1 MLKEIEE
8 KMGIK
13 DFYLKSYVRL
23 LSGGNIS
30 TVLKT
35 SFHSETIWNVPRLF
49 VLYQVSE
56 AVPLRTA
63 QSWSRY
69 GQIAVEIYM
78 NIYIY
83 IYIYIYIIYMNDLNC
98 ADELSKTETADI
110 HRLILYL
117 Q

>member
-1 MLKEIEE
+1 MMLKEIEE

-69 GQIAVEIYM
+69 GQIAVEIY
-78 NIYIY
+78 IYILY
-83 IYIYIYIIYMNDLNC
+83 I
-98 ADELSKTETADI
+98 
-110 HRLILYL
+110 
-117 Q
+117 

>member
-69 GQIAVEIYM
+69 GQIAV
-78 NIYIY
+78 
-83 IYIYIYIIYMNDLNC
+83 YIIYMNDLNC